1 MFICTKC
8 TKEFKYESE
17 LNRHNDRKTECNK
30 IKDNLKC
37 DICNTSF
44 VRPSHKIAH
53 DKTKKHINNYNKCNI
68 QKNNF
73 IVINILYNIQITN
86 DNK

>member
-1 MFICTKC
+1 MI
-8 TKEFKYESE
+8 YVI
-17 LNRHNDRKTECNK
+17 HH
-30 IKDNLKC
+30 
-37 DICNTSF
+37 F